1 MTVKLT
7 VDQALDMRQ
16 RGQALVTPGLQD
28 TDPTLAASRQSAG
41 LQAQDLFAASLG
53 VRVRSEGSALASF
66 QHSRL
71 ETRAVT
77 WTWLMRGTLHV
88 IPTEDLDWY
97 LAVVGPPLIAGTTRR
112 RAEIGLDE
120 ETYQAGLRIVQR
132 RLGQDGP
139 LMREE
144 LTANLEQAGLP
155 AGYSIERHLLFR
167 AALEGLICLGPDR
180 GEAPGA
186 HPTFVRIEDWLGR
199 SLARYP
205 ERELPE
211 LVARLAR
218 RYLSAFA
225 PASLADL
232 SAWTGLNIRD
242 LRAGWELALPEMVE
256 VDVAGQRAFA
266 PHEALARLDAPLPQP
281 HVRLLPAFDTYILGH
296 KNRALIENG
305 AYTARIKG
313 GGMLPPVALVAGR
326 IRGTWR
332 MNRKGRKLAIA
343 MEPFADWGPEVQ
355 GLVEAEVRDIERF
368 VG

>member
-7 VDQALDMRQ
+7 VDQALAMRQ
-16 RGQALVTPGLQD
+16 RGQALVPPGLQD
-28 TDPTLAASRQSAG
+28 ADPTLAASRQSAG

-53 VRVRSEGSALASF
+53 VRMRSEGSALASF
-66 QHSRL
+66 QRSRL
-71 ETRAVT
+71 ETRSVT

-97 LAVVGPPLIAGTTRR
+97 LAVIGPPVVAGTARR
-112 RAEIGLDE
+112 RAELGLDE
-120 ETYQAGLRIVQR
+120 ETYRAGLQIVRQR
-132 RLGQDGP
+132 LAQDGSF
-139 LMREE
+139 MREE
-144 LTANLEQAGLP
+144 LTGNLEQARLP
-155 AGYSIERHLLFR
+155 SGYSVERHLLFR
-167 AALEGLICLGPDR
+167 AALEGIICFGPDR
-180 GEAPGA
+180 GDAPGS
-186 HPTFVRIEDWLGR
+186 HPTFVLIEDWLGR

-205 ERELPE
+205 EQELPE

-225 PASLADL
+225 PASLADF

-242 LRAGWELALPEMVE
+242 LRAGWELAAPEWVE
-256 VDVAGQRAFA
+256 VEVAGQRAFA
-266 PHEALARLDAPLPQP
+266 TRDALARLDTPLPQP

-313 GGMLPPVALVAGR
+313 GGMLPPMALIDGR

-343 MEPFADWGPEVQ
+343 LEPFGEWGAEVQ
-355 GLVEAEVRDIERF
+355 RFAEAEVQDIERF
-368 VG
+368 VR